1 MSQSINP
8 TSRGRIEFIDIARA
22 VALFAM
28 AIYHFA
34 WDLEFF
40 NYVERGLTGSGGW
53 KIFART
59 IASSFLFLVGVS
71 LVLAHGRAIRWRPFL
86 IRLAQVAAGA
96 VAITVVTLFVTPNS
110 FVFFGILQLIAVAS
124 LLGLLFIHLPW
135 LVTAFAAAVI
145 VVLPF
150 VISHPVFDPKWLAW
164 IGFFEAPPFSNDF
177 IPVFPFFGAVLAG
190 IAAARF
196 ALVHGVFDRLR
207 GWNSSLRPMWRLGV
221 LGRHALLFYLLH
233 QPILFGIVF
242 AVAQLAP
249 ADTQAVFR
257 ADCQRACLAE
267 RDAAFCER
275 YCGCAERELRAQGLF
290 DALMGGGL
298 DDAKMTRIRRITNQ
312 CSFEQTE

>member
-1 MSQSINP
+1 MSQSVNP
-8 TSRGRIEFIDIARA
+8 TSRGRIEFIDMARA

-86 IRLAQVAAGA
+86 IRLAQVVAGA
-96 VAITVVTLFVTPNS
+96 VAITVVTFFVTPNS

-124 LLGLLFIHLPW
+124 LLGLLFIRLPW
-135 LVTAFAAAVI
+135 LVTAFAAI
-145 VVLPF
+145 VTVALPF
-150 VISHPVFDPKWLAW
+150 VISHPVFDPKWFAW
-164 IGFFEAPPFSNDF
+164 IGFYQIPPFSNDF
-177 IPVFPFFGAVLAG
+177 IPIFPFFGAVLAG

-196 ALVHGVFDRLR
+196 ALAHSVFDRMR
-207 GWNSSLRPMWRLGV
+207 SWNPALRPMWRLGV

-233 QPILFGIVF
+233 QPILFGMVF
-242 AVAQLAP
+242 VFSLAAP

-257 ADCQRACLAE
+257 TDCQRACLAE
-267 RDAAFCER
+267 RDGEFCER

-290 DALMGGGL
+290 DALMGGGP
-298 DDAKMTRIRRITNQ
+298 DETQMTRIREITNQ
-312 CSFEQTE
+312 CSFEQTK

>member
-1 MSQSINP
+1 VFQSVNP

-71 LVLAHGRAIRWRPFL
+71 LVLAHGRTIRWRPFL
-86 IRLAQVAAGA
+86 IRLAQVVAGA
-96 VAITVVTLFVTPNS
+96 VAITVVTFFVTPNS
-110 FVFFGILQLIAVAS
+110 FVFFGILQLIAAAS
-124 LLGLLFIHLPW
+124 LLGLLFIRLPW
-135 LVTAFAAAVI
+135 LVTAFAA
-145 VVLPF
+145 VVTVALPF
-150 VISHPVFDPKWLAW
+150 AISHPVFDPKWLAW
-164 IGFFEAPPFSNDF
+164 IGFYQTPPFSNDF
-177 IPVFPFFGAVLAG
+177 IPIFPFFGAVLAG

-196 ALVHGVFDRLR
+196 ALAHSVFDRMR
-207 GWNSSLRPMWRLGV
+207 GWNPSLRPMWRLGV

-233 QPILFGIVF
+233 QPILFGMVF
-242 AVAQLAP
+242 VFSLAAP
-249 ADTQAVFR
+249 VDTQAVFR
-257 ADCQRACLAE
+257 ADCQRACVAE
-267 RDAAFCER
+267 RDGEFCER

-290 DALMGGGL
+290 DALMGGGP
-298 DDAKMTRIRRITNQ
+298 DETQMTRIREITNQ
-312 CSFEQTE
+312 CSFEQTK

>member
-1 MSQSINP
+1 VSQSVNP
-8 TSRGRIEFIDIARA
+8 TSRGRIEFIDMARA

-86 IRLAQVAAGA
+86 IRLAQVVAGA
-96 VAITVVTLFVTPNS
+96 VAITVVTFFVTPNS

-124 LLGLLFIHLPW
+124 LLGLLFIRLPW
-135 LVTAFAAAVI
+135 LVTAFAAIATVA
-145 VVLPF
+145 LPF
-150 VISHPVFDPKWLAW
+150 VISHPVFDPKWFAW
-164 IGFFEAPPFSNDF
+164 IGFYQIPPFSNDF
-177 IPVFPFFGAVLAG
+177 IPIFPFFGAVLAG

-196 ALVHGVFDRLR
+196 ALAHSVFDRMR
-207 GWNSSLRPMWRLGV
+207 SWNPALRPMWRLGV

-233 QPILFGIVF
+233 QPILFGMVF
-242 AVAQLAP
+242 VFSLAAP

-257 ADCQRACLAE
+257 TDCQRACLAE
-267 RDAAFCER
+267 RDGEFCER

-290 DALMGGGL
+290 DALMGGGP
-298 DDAKMTRIRRITNQ
+298 DETQMTRIREITNQ
-312 CSFEQTE
+312 CSFEQTK

>member
-1 MSQSINP
+1 M
-8 TSRGRIEFIDIARA
+8 ARA

-86 IRLAQVAAGA
+86 IRLAQVVAGA
-96 VAITVVTLFVTPNS
+96 VAITVVTFFVTPNS

-124 LLGLLFIHLPW
+124 LLGLLFIRLPW
-135 LVTAFAAAVI
+135 LVTAFAAIATVA
-145 VVLPF
+145 LPF
-150 VISHPVFDPKWLAW
+150 VISHPVFDPKWFAW
-164 IGFFEAPPFSNDF
+164 IGFYQIPPFSNDF
-177 IPVFPFFGAVLAG
+177 IPIFPFFGAVLAG

-196 ALVHGVFDRLR
+196 ALAHSVFDRMR
-207 GWNSSLRPMWRLGV
+207 SWNPALRPMWRLGV

-233 QPILFGIVF
+233 QPILFGMVF
-242 AVAQLAP
+242 VFSLAAP

-257 ADCQRACLAE
+257 TDCQRACLAE
-267 RDAAFCER
+267 RDGEFCER

-290 DALMGGGL
+290 DALMGGGP
-298 DDAKMTRIRRITNQ
+298 DETQMTRIREITNQ
-312 CSFEQTE
+312 CSFEQTK

>member
-1 MSQSINP
+1 MSQSVNP
-8 TSRGRIEFIDIARA
+8 TSRGRIEFIDMARA

-86 IRLAQVAAGA
+86 IRLAQVVAGA
-96 VAITVVTLFVTPNS
+96 VAITVVTFFVTPNS

-124 LLGLLFIHLPW
+124 LLGLLFIRLPW
-135 LVTAFAAAVI
+135 LVTAFAAIATVA
-145 VVLPF
+145 LPF
-150 VISHPVFDPKWLAW
+150 VISHPVFDPKWFAW
-164 IGFFEAPPFSNDF
+164 IGFYQIPPFSNDF
-177 IPVFPFFGAVLAG
+177 IPIFPFFGAVLAG

-196 ALVHGVFDRLR
+196 ALAHSVFDRMR
-207 GWNSSLRPMWRLGV
+207 SWNPALRPMWRLGV

-233 QPILFGIVF
+233 QPILFGMVF
-242 AVAQLAP
+242 VFSLAAP

-257 ADCQRACLAE
+257 TDCQRACLAE
-267 RDAAFCER
+267 RDGEFCER

-290 DALMGGGL
+290 DALMGGGP
-298 DDAKMTRIRRITNQ
+298 DETQMTRIREITNQ
-312 CSFEQTE
+312 CSFEQTK